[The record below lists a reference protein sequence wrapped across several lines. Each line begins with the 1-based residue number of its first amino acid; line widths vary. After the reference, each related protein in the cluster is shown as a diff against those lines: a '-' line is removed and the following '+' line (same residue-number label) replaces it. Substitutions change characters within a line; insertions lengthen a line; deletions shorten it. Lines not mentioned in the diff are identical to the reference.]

1 VCLCVCVCFCVCVCV
16 FVCVCVVCDVD
27 DSEGFRCAGKS
38 KGADADADL
47 ASIIGRHRAHLLRA
61 LCLLLAQLDVI
72 LVVVSFNSRKVI
84 SPVLQ
89 QLDVLHYF
97 HAIYD
102 HAAILRVA
110 GGKEAPGGGGSSSS
124 SGGGG
129 GGGSVG
135 DGRKQALLAHLML
148 QHNVSAE
155 NCVLVD
161 DDNLNLAGAACK
173 TVLVRGGRGLG
184 PLEVRGILDSLRLLA
199 HPSF

>member
-1 VCLCVCVCFCVCVCV
+1 M
-16 FVCVCVVCDVD
+16 
-27 DSEGFRCAGKS
+27 
-38 KGADADADL
+38 
-47 ASIIGRHRAHLLRA
+47 
-61 LCLLLAQLDVI
+61 
-72 LVVVSFNSRKVI
+72 VVVSFNTRKVI

-89 QLDVLHYF
+89 QLDVLHHF

-124 SGGGG
+124 GGGG
-129 GGGSVG
+129 GDGGEG
-135 DGRKQALLAHLML
+135 DGRKQALVAHLML
-148 QHNVSAE
+148 QHNVNAE

-184 PLEVRGILDSLRLLA
+184 PFEVRGILASLRLLA
-199 HPSF
+199 HPPA